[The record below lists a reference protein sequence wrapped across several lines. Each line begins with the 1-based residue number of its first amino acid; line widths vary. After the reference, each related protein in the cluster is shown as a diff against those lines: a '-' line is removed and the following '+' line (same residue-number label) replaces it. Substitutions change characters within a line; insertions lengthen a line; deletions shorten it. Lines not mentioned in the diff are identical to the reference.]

1 MDKRDIRNLK
11 KRYLVWLYKTTKE
24 ALDKT
29 ERKFTQLDIDRFLLK
44 ELKKEDKAK
53 KSQKFIAEFQTYIL
67 NKEIEALGLKYEG
80 KDLKSEY
87 YFLEIKLKAI
97 EKAILKETGRSGLD
111 NIKDAYE
118 QEMTKRI
125 LEEKAI
131 KQ

>member
-1 MDKRDIRNLK
+1 MYKRDIKNLK
-11 KRYLVWLYKTTKE
+11 KRYLTWLYKATKE
-24 ALDKT
+24 ALDKI
-29 ERKFTQLDIDRFLLK
+29 ERKFTQLGIDRFLLK

-53 KSQKFIAEFQTYIL
+53 RVQKFIAEFQAYIL
-67 NKEIEALGLKYEG
+67 NKEIEALGSKYEG

-97 EKAILKETGRSGLD
+97 EKAVIKEAGRSGLER
-111 NIKDAYE
+111 IKEAYE

-125 LEEKAI
+125 LEEKVI